1 MQGLA
6 RTIHQDSCWWDGSWR
21 NRRGRCYAYCGL
33 RGSQRIGPWRVSPIQ
48 KVRAMPRISTPHT
61 ATQLAF
67 PRIPSSSLS
76 LFALFIILSVWPPV
90 ALAEVRV
97 VTAQGEHR
105 MGDRDT
111 REDAIRLA
119 TEAAKRNALEQVAVY
134 LESITIVD
142 GLDVTKDEIRT
153 YTAGLV
159 LVLEQETNT
168 TLDGDTIVVRT
179 DLVAQIDTEEV
190 GHAIAALRENEDAR
204 HQLVALQQENDQL
217 QQDLDAAN
225 QALAQ
230 ASTAEQTQQATQQR
244 QDILNRVQSNAIV
257 SQAWTDW
264 VLVSPAVYPYP
275 WVGLAQTQALL
286 NVARGLYPT
295 SPHVQVAQEVIT
307 TRQPPSPPQPPA
319 PPAPGTKQPTMPS
332 HQFTPAP
339 GSQTVPRTL
348 NEITQNTPT
357 APPYIDNQPGV
368 IHQKPPSTGS
378 RTLTDVRQLNP
389 FLPSPGVA
397 PPVSQ
402 QTPIPGS
409 RSARALQQFMQPPQ
423 AAAGTPPAA
432 RRFPPTMNQIHPPT
446 FQQVPRVPSQIAPHG
461 FGGGRHP
468 GGNGRGGGGG
478 RGGERGR

>member
-1 MQGLA
+1 MPQ
-6 RTIHQDSCWWDGSWR
+6 I
-21 NRRGRCYAYCGL
+21 
-33 RGSQRIGPWRVSPIQ
+33 SP
-48 KVRAMPRISTPHT
+48 PHT
-61 ATQLAF
+61 IAQPASPPAS
-67 PRIPSSSLS
+67 PRIPSPSLS
-76 LFALFIILSVWPPV
+76 LFALFVILSVWPAV
-90 ALAEVRV
+90 TLAEVRV

-190 GHAIAALRENEDAR
+190 RQAIAALRENEDAR

-244 QDILNRVQSNAIV
+244 QDILNRVQSNAMV

-264 VLVSPAVYPYP
+264 VLVSPAVYPSP
-275 WVGLAQTQALL
+275 WVGLAQIQALL
-286 NVARGLYPT
+286 NVAHGLYPT
-295 SPHVQVAQEVIT
+295 SPHVQVAQQVIST
-307 TRQPPSPPQPPA
+307 SQPPPPQPPV
-319 PPAPGTKQPTMPS
+319 PPTPGTRQPTMSS
-332 HQFTPAP
+332 HQITPAP

-357 APPYIDNQPGV
+357 APPHIGNQPGV
-368 IHQKPPSTGS
+368 MHLVPPSTGS
-378 RTLTDVRQLNP
+378 RT
-389 FLPSPGVA
+389 
-397 PPVSQ
+397 
-402 QTPIPGS
+402 
-409 RSARALQQFMQPPQ
+409 
-423 AAAGTPPAA
+423 
-432 RRFPPTMNQIHPPT
+432 
-446 FQQVPRVPSQIAPHG
+446 
-461 FGGGRHP
+461 
-468 GGNGRGGGGG
+468 
-478 RGGERGR
+478 